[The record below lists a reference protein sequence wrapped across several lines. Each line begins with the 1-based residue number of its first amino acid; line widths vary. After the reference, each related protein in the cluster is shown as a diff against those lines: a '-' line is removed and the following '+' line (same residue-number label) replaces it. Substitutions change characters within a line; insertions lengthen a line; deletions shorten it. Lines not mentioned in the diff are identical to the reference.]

1 MKGSR
6 YSIIKLVESSDFI
19 DQVNDLLKG
28 TKAKIS
34 VYDNWMP
41 KRIHMDKEAE
51 LNDFLKYNFSSD
63 LQKKLT
69 DWWLHVDA
77 TTPNWDLIS
86 TCMIDG
92 QRGILLVEAKA
103 HRGELDKETKAKPF
117 DELNASENSR
127 SNHDRIEESINMANA
142 EINKKINGVS
152 ISRDQCYQ
160 LSNRVAHAWW
170 LASQGI
176 PVVLMYL
183 GFLNAKD
190 MDDGKNKI
198 FKDDAAW
205 KDCFTNHSKQ
215 IGVDKIVGEWIK
227 CGEGEKSG
235 FKLIVKSI
243 NSSLNFKR
251 Q

>member
-1 MKGSR
+1 MKGSK
-6 YSIIKLVESSDFI
+6 YAIIKLVESSNFI
-19 DQVNDLLKG
+19 DRINDLLKG

-41 KRIHMDKEAE
+41 KSVHMDKEAE
-51 LNDFLKYNFSSD
+51 LNDFLKHNFSSE
-63 LQKKLT
+63 LHEKIT
-69 DWWLHVDA
+69 NWWLYVDA

-86 TCMIDG
+86 TCMFDG

-103 HRGELDKETKAKPF
+103 HSGELNNESHGKDPKELTSEDSVRNHIKIGTAVNEAK
-117 DELNASENSR
+117 N
-127 SNHDRIEESINMANA
+127 
-142 EINKKINGVS
+142 EINKNIAGVN

-198 FKDDAAW
+198 FKDEDAW
-205 KDCFTNHSKQ
+205 KDCFTRHSEQ
-215 IGVDKIVGEWIK
+215 VGVDKIVDKWVK
-227 CGEGEKSG
+227 CGEAENGW
-235 FKLIVKSI
+235 FKLIMKS
-243 NSSLNFKR
+243 S
-251 Q
+251 